1 MNHQL
6 IKGQFFI
13 QLLKGLDFQP
23 SSEMKRIKGVTW
35 DNNENHAW
43 YVASLDGRQ
52 VACCG
57 MFMKG
62 GVVRYKTDV
71 VLPEFR
77 GQGLYRILFDLRQA
91 YAINCGA
98 HTATTFSNRESRHM
112 YLKQGFEP
120 AGEESEAGVLYMKK
134 TYPPRP
140 KAW

>member
-57 MFMKG
+57 MFSG
-62 GVVRYKTDV
+62 LPSVTSRKT
-71 VLPEFR
+71 R
-77 GQGLYRILFDLRQA
+77 
-91 YAINCGA
+91 
-98 HTATTFSNRESRHM
+98 
-112 YLKQGFEP
+112 
-120 AGEESEAGVLYMKK
+120 
-134 TYPPRP
+134 
-140 KAW
+140 